1 MLTHA
6 LGEAGSPFL
15 VGFLI
20 DAMEKKVISHHL
32 FCKCHYNVDVSMCQV
47 RESHGSYCPEMINFL
62 AIQRSLY
69 LPFSLLLLGGLLFLL
84 ATKWVRADK
93 QAVDQEMM

>member
-1 MLTHA
+1 M
-6 LGEAGSPFL
+6 
-15 VGFLI
+15 LI
-20 DAMEKKVISHHL
+20 D
-32 FCKCHYNVDVSMCQV
+32 VSLRQV
-47 RESHGSYCPEMINFL
+47 RESHGSYCPEMVNFL

>member
-20 DAMEKKVISHHL
+20 DAMEKKVIIYSA
-32 FCKCHYNVDVSMCQV
+32 NVTNVNDVSMCQV

>member
-20 DAMEKKVISHHL
+20 DAMENKVIIYSA
-32 FCKCHYNVDVSMCQV
+32 NVTNVNNVSLCQV

-93 QAVDQEMM
+93 HAVDQEMM

>member
-1 MLTHA
+1 M
-6 LGEAGSPFL
+6 
-15 VGFLI
+15 V
-20 DAMEKKVISHHL
+20 
-32 FCKCHYNVDVSMCQV
+32 
-47 RESHGSYCPEMINFL
+47 NFL

>member
-1 MLTHA
+1 MPPML
-6 LGEAGSPFL
+6 
-15 VGFLI
+15 
-20 DAMEKKVISHHL
+20 M
-32 FCKCHYNVDVSMCQV
+32 DVFMCQV
-47 RESHGSYCPEMINFL
+47 RKSHGSYCPEMINFL

>member
-20 DAMEKKVISHHL
+20 DAMEKKVLIYSANVT
-32 FCKCHYNVDVSMCQV
+32 NVDVSLLCQV

>member
-20 DAMEKKVISHHL
+20 DAMEKKVIS
-32 FCKCHYNVDVSMCQV
+32 YSANVTNVDVSLCQV